1 MIALQLPLEVESRL
15 EELSQKTGR
24 TASELAVEAILEH
37 LDDIEDGYIALERL
51 KDLDEGRSHTI
62 PLKDVMKRY
71 GMDD

>member
-1 MIALQLPLEVESRL
+1 MIALQLPLDVESRL
-15 EELSQKTGR
+15 EAISKRTGR

-51 KDLDEGRSHTI
+51 KELDEGRSQTI
-62 PLKDVMKRY
+62 PLAEIMKRY